1 MENMGLSSLERKLI
15 SLLKSFNVDRFDI
28 IGIMKVLEGKEQN
41 QGELL
46 HFLEGLENKPME
58 MDAMMYRV
66 EEIVNR

>member
-28 IGIMKVLEGKEQN
+28 IGIMKVLEDKEQN

-46 HFLEGLENKPME
+46 HFLESLENKPME

>member
-46 HFLEGLENKPME
+46 HFLESLENKPME